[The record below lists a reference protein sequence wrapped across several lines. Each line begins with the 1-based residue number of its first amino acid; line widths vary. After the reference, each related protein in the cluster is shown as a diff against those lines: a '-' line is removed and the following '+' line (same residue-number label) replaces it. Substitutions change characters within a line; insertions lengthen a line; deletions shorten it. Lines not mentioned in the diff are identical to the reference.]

1 MSLAEL
7 LETGCLAES
16 GTEPKLSKPSRK
28 LMDTF
33 LVGSRAW
40 AKGYCRAACIVAQ
53 HQAALDLMILEKS
66 GAILFADT
74 TSEATLDPITKSP
87 FIFDPSTREL

>member
-1 MSLAEL
+1 
-7 LETGCLAES
+7 
-16 GTEPKLSKPSRK
+16 
-28 LMDTF
+28 MDTF

-66 GAILFADT
+66 GAILIADT

-87 FIFDPSTREL
+87 FIFDPSTRELSPPPGTTKIEVNPIRLPF